1 MQRPVPLRPSVAGL
15 CGWPLSSAIENQ
27 VAVDGSSSLSMTIL
41 TPVNYVGLLAVP
53 VIGAWCANLGSSQ
66 NEAIQLFLLYSSRL
80 AFLLSAAI
88 AAPHRL
94 TAPSMSYVRA
104 AIIAF
109 ILVSAYIGRVR
120 WIQTMAV
127 PLPERIIKRFIGV
140 AIIPMMTFGSF
151 VMVWRSRGAHWWF
164 YTRAVF
170 SFNGA
175 FRLTGV
181 LLLAFLVP
189 DVSVYPPGNL
199 SFQASIILNGF
210 DLLVATIFTWKMRM
224 RISRIA
230 GVAARL
236 ERLEDS
242 LTALLDENDQ
252 LHQKLVQTRAQQ
264 MAECR
269 VDLGYCEMAMEQ
281 QRVQH
286 EATVS
291 HTPLRIAASGPAP
304 FTYQQLSRL
313 MGEDP
318 VWEALESIDSTDFTP
333 PSSHQPGSQ
342 LIFTTSAMVCTS
354 TQLPAPCE
362 DSCGVVRFSSGP
374 PDEHGQHSLV
384 PKGDPY
390 DTYVMPPLA
399 EVRVIAISPPNEWE
413 VEGHTLAC
421 TLYTVGVSFL

>member
-1 MQRPVPLRPSVAGL
+1 M
-15 CGWPLSSAIENQ
+15 
-27 VAVDGSSSLSMTIL
+27 
-41 TPVNYVGLLAVP
+41 
-53 VIGAWCANLGSSQ
+53 
-66 NEAIQLFLLYSSRL
+66 
-80 AFLLSAAI
+80 
-88 AAPHRL
+88 
-94 TAPSMSYVRA
+94 
-104 AIIAF
+104 IAF
-109 ILVSAYIGRVR
+109 TLMAIHVGRLR
-120 WIQTMAV
+120 WIQTVAT
-127 PLPERIIKRFIGV
+127 PLPERTIRRVVGTIAIPLGV
-140 AIIPMMTFGSF
+140 GSLMMI
-151 VMVWRSRGAHWWF
+151 WRSSGAHLWF
-164 YTRAVF
+164 YTRACI
-170 SFNGA
+170 GA
-175 FRLTGV
+175 YGAIRLTGV

-189 DVSVYPPGNL
+189 DVSMYPPGNL
-199 SFQASIILNGF
+199 SFQAAIMVNIFDILAAIIL
-210 DLLVATIFTWKMRM
+210 TWKVRM

-230 GVAARL
+230 WVAARL